1 MRTAKPPLAKRLKQA
16 REARGLSQ
24 KALGIAAG
32 LDEFVAST
40 RMNQYE
46 KNVHAPDY
54 STVRHIAKVLR
65 VSPSFFYCDDDD
77 EAALIWALSQL
88 SMVEKRKSIA
98 AFTKKLVSQSD

>member
-1 MRTAKPPLAKRLKQA
+1 MRSSKPPLAKRLKEA
-16 REARGLSQ
+16 REAHGLSQ

-54 STVRHIAKVLR
+54 STVRQIAKVLR
-65 VSPSFFYCDDDD
+65 VSASFFYCEDDD
-77 EAALIWALSQL
+77 EAGLIWALSQL
-88 SMVEKRKSIA
+88 SVLEKRKSIA